1 MFFTSNLFSSTC
13 FPPLRKTA
21 VRSTLIRRSAPSY
34 LYDAMGYIPYRE
46 ILYLRVRP
54 GCENKVI
61 KYENQASTGKRKRYD
76 LQAHSLKK
84 IFLSLC
90 RASLHNN
97 SYETQGIKLSGLSMH
112 GSIKSIFS
120 QLIITNLFR
129 FIY

>member
-1 MFFTSNLFSSTC
+1 MKIKHQ
-13 FPPLRKTA
+13 P
-21 VRSTLIRRSAPSY
+21 
-34 LYDAMGYIPYRE
+34 
-46 ILYLRVRP
+46 
-54 GCENKVI
+54 ENVK
-61 KYENQASTGKRKRYD
+61 YD

-97 SYETQGIKLSGLSMH
+97 SYENDGIKLSGFSMH